1 MGELYRKK
9 GENRKAFECYNEAL
23 KYARELN
30 DKATIAKVKEMIGAL
45 YTRKND
51 FDRALLFLNDS
62 LSLSKEIG
70 YVEGYLE
77 AVRRICWYIYS
88 KEKTKKQ

>member
-1 MGELYRKK
+1 
-9 GENRKAFECYNEAL
+9 
-23 KYARELN
+23 
-30 DKATIAKVKEMIGAL
+30 MIGAL

>member
-45 YTRKND
+45 YTRKMILTGHC
-51 FDRALLFLNDS
+51 FSSMTL
-62 LSLSKEIG
+62 
-70 YVEGYLE
+70 
-77 AVRRICWYIYS
+77 CHCP
-88 KEKTKKQ
+88 KK

>member
-1 MGELYRKK
+1 
-9 GENRKAFECYNEAL
+9 
-23 KYARELN
+23 
-30 DKATIAKVKEMIGAL
+30 MIGAL

-77 AVRRICWYIYS
+77 AVRRICWVYIFKGKNKEAIDMINNVLSEYS
-88 KEKTKKQ
+88 DEKYSSIMPRFTTFLVPTIWSSQI